1 MTSSLPPT
9 ASFTNWQAE
18 DAGKITSEET
28 QPVCPSWRNDAEP
41 NLLPPEILTH
51 PHFCFRNRHGWAESS
66 SWAWDMSPPSPQIAF
81 FLIKASFLSID
92 SCFSNYW
99 LLSDEEPKLS
109 LVTLLPI
116 PTVDVPAWSI
126 TLPWDVSSHGAVNV
140 SVSSLLFPQFLEH
153 SVHGRWMNW
162 SLCFFFPPESRVTML
177 SGAKLGPLEMTLM
190 GLSSKTEKHGKK
202 KRKRKEK
209 KNTLSPAWQFRAT
222 DFTLWLKFSHL
233 CIMELLWE
241 LHDLR
246 DVIHSQIPTEI
257 NSPFLFIFSR
267 KPWYNSSPPN
277 LVYLLITHKT
287 DMCIYETHIYIYYT
301 YYMYHVYKSLTSVIV
316 VQL

>member
-51 PHFCFRNRHGWAESS
+51 PHFCFRNCHGWAESS

-202 KRKRKEK
+202 KGKEK
-209 KNTLSPAWQFRAT
+209 KRKTPWAQLDNLEQRTSLSDLSFLISASWSYYENYMICET
-222 DFTLWLKFSHL
+222 WYIVKFPQRL
-233 CIMELLWE
+233 I
-241 LHDLR
+241 
-246 DVIHSQIPTEI
+246 V
-257 NSPFLFIFSR
+257 LFFSF
-267 KPWYNSSPPN
+267 
-277 LVYLLITHKT
+277 
-287 DMCIYETHIYIYYT
+287 
-301 YYMYHVYKSLTSVIV
+301 SLESLDIIQALQT
-316 VQL
+316 

>member
-41 NLLPPEILTH
+41 NFLPPEILTH

-126 TLPWDVSSHGAVNV
+126 TLPWDVSSQGAGNV

-162 SLCFFFPPESRVTML
+162 SLCFFFPL
-177 SGAKLGPLEMTLM
+177 SPGLQCFQEPNWGLLRWHWWVSQVKQKNMT
-190 GLSSKTEKHGKK
+190 KKKGKEK
-202 KRKRKEK
+202 KRKTPWAQLDNLEQR
-209 KNTLSPAWQFRAT
+209 TSLSDLSFLISASWSYYENYMICET
-222 DFTLWLKFSHL
+222 WYIVKFPQRL
-233 CIMELLWE
+233 I
-241 LHDLR
+241 
-246 DVIHSQIPTEI
+246 V
-257 NSPFLFIFSR
+257 LFFSF
-267 KPWYNSSPPN
+267 
-277 LVYLLITHKT
+277 
-287 DMCIYETHIYIYYT
+287 
-301 YYMYHVYKSLTSVIV
+301 SLESLDIIQALQT
-316 VQL
+316 